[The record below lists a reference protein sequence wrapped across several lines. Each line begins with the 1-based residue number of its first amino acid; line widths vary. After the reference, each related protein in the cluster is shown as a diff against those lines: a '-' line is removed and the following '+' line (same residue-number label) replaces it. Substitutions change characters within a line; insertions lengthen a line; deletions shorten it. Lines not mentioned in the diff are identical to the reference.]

1 MAAVALG
8 VGGFIAVTVSKKP
21 PPKASVTLILA
32 LPIEH
37 YDVKSHEDYKQEKHK
52 LLRYNFKLTDD
63 QVINIRKYTYRGTP
77 FEKVKSNFEKIGQDH
92 KEQWKDIIVTFDRP
106 ALKYADIHYPAVIL
120 SYGDSVAF
128 TKEPPPFMVSQITLS
143 PVVPVPYMEYDREF
157 TEQLYVSTGLKY
169 DVEDGVDTDATWD
182 KFKHPRIRQILDA
195 ARKTLE

>member
-63 QVINIRKYTYRGTP
+63 QVINIRKYTYG
-77 FEKVKSNFEKIGQDH
+77 VHHSKSQKQFRENRTRSQSSGKI
-92 KEQWKDIIVTFDRP
+92 
-106 ALKYADIHYPAVIL
+106 
-120 SYGDSVAF
+120 S
-128 TKEPPPFMVSQITLS
+128 
-143 PVVPVPYMEYDREF
+143 
-157 TEQLYVSTGLKY
+157 
-169 DVEDGVDTDATWD
+169 
-182 KFKHPRIRQILDA
+182 
-195 ARKTLE
+195 